1 MEHRRHSQ
9 VEFRRQPQHQP
20 TELRCCRAARA
31 VASRPDPPSFHQARF
46 HRNNVSGLTS
56 RCSWQALDGSGV
68 NAANS
73 PRSAP
78 GRRGLFTWR
87 GARDFMAQHQVSA
100 FSIVNYEQAS
110 WAGRTDQVAIPR

>member
-1 MEHRRHSQ
+1 MLSSGSGCG
-9 VEFRRQPQHQP
+9 V
-20 TELRCCRAARA
+20 AAGST
-31 VASRPDPPSFHQARF
+31 VVSPGLGF

-56 RCSWQALDGSGV
+56 RCSWQALDSSGV

-73 PRSAP
+73 ARSAP

-87 GARDFMAQHQVSA
+87 GARDFMAEHQASA

>member
-1 MEHRRHSQ
+1 MEHRRHPRSSSDANRSTSLRSCGA
-9 VEFRRQPQHQP
+9 VERLRLWPRGRIHRRF
-20 TELRCCRAARA
+20 T
-31 VASRPDPPSFHQARF
+31 RPRF

-56 RCSWQALDGSGV
+56 QCSWQALDSSGV

-73 PRSAP
+73 ARSAP

-87 GARDFMAQHQVSA
+87 GARDFMAEHQASA